1 MFFSFSQG
9 SAYMFRYQKAD
20 PEGHLRR
27 RRRTTIHLPR
37 LAEEA
42 IILLATR
49 WRGPSLLTEAACLL
63 TFLHL
68 RCLLPR
74 DEQLTLT
81 VVMANEMVMGWLITM
96 RNLEPA
102 LTAQQATMTGV
113 PSPLLRLLPRHWLE
127 NVSEW
132 EPLTRTSDVRSPLLL
147 LRPPWSGTE
156 APSDEP
162 PFRLLHQQ
170 AMGTPMSGLGSPR
183 SPGLRCIQPPAPG
196 TPSRIECRCHH
207 HHPDMQA
214 IRPMKV

>member
-1 MFFSFSQG
+1 MVFSFSQG
-9 SAYMFRYQKAD
+9 NAYMFRYQKAD
-20 PEGHLRR
+20 PEGHQRR
-27 RRRTTIHLPR
+27 RRRTIHLPR

-63 TFLHL
+63 TFLRL
-68 RCLLPR
+68 QCLLPR

-81 VVMANEMVMGWLITM
+81 VVMVNEMVMGWSITM

-102 LTAQQATMTGV
+102 LTAQQAMMTGV
-113 PSPLLRLLPRHWLE
+113 PYPLLLLLPRHWLE

-132 EPLTRTSDVRSPLLL
+132 EPLTRMSDVRSPLHL
-147 LRPPWSGTE
+147 LRPPWWETE
-156 APSDEP
+156 APSDEHP
-162 PFRLLHQQ
+162 LHLLHRQV
-170 AMGTPMSGLGSPR
+170 MGTPMSGPGFPR

-214 IRPMKV
+214 IRPMRV